1 MVLIWGSSLSM
12 QVIPCYTPQC
22 GDPSC
27 IFCFP
32 PRGKRTNL
40 CPKIRGTQGQGVM
53 PDGTTRF
60 TDSNGDEIFHFMG
73 CSTFSEYTVR
83 ASSLPLVVPL
93 ESVSS
98 FLQLLARLSFEV
110 PC

>member
-1 MVLIWGSSLSM
+1 VESVGEGVKSVKPGDH
-12 QVIPCYTPQC
+12 VIPCYTPQC
-22 GDPSC
+22 AEPSC

-60 TDSNGDEIFHFMG
+60 TDANGDAIFHFMG

-83 ASSLPLVVPL
+83 VTDTANSWCL
-93 ESVSS
+93 
-98 FLQLLARLSFEV
+98 RWT
-110 PC
+110 